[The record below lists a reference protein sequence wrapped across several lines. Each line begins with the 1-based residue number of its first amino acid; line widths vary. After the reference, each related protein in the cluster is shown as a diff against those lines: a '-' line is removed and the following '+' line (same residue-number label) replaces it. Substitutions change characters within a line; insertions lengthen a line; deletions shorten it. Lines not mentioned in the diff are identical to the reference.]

1 MTLEKQVCSL
11 ELAQKLKNLGV
22 KQESYFSWVISQDK
36 EKREIVQL
44 RKTDI
49 GIYNNPLYKMYHAYS
64 VAELGEMLPDRVKFD
79 DGTRLLSW
87 LVYEKMGD
95 VHWIKYYR
103 HGAETAH
110 VEHASTEA
118 DARAKMLI
126 YLLENNLLK

>member
-1 MTLEKQVCSL
+1 MPLEKQVVSL
-11 ELAQKLKNLGV
+11 ELAQKLKELGV

-64 VAELGEMLPDRVKFD
+64 VAELGEMLPVCTWSSKVVSTFGKYNCWRFK
-79 DGTRLLSW
+79 DGGGVT
-87 LVYEKMGD
+87 EKD
-95 VHWIKYYR
+95 TFY
-103 HGAETAH
+103 AD
-110 VEHASTEA
+110 TEA

-126 YLLENNLLK
+126 YLLVNNLIEV